1 MSKCRH
7 AAGGRSL
14 RLGGLAAYQVVESLG
29 LPKAGIS
36 SFGES
41 TQEFLPLQGS
51 SLHCEATT
59 GLLKC
64 LKVPT
69 TMQLPMLKKD
79 NLKQKEQGDQNNDPK
94 TSHIVF

>member
-36 SFGES
+36 LSGES
-41 TQEFLPLQGS
+41 TQEFLPLKQGS
-51 SLHCEATT
+51 SSIAGEAATRT
-59 GLLKC
+59 AEMLE
-64 LKVPT
+64 KVPT
-69 TMQLPMLKKD
+69 SYAAAHAEK
-79 NLKQKEQGDQNNDPK
+79 G
-94 TSHIVF
+94 